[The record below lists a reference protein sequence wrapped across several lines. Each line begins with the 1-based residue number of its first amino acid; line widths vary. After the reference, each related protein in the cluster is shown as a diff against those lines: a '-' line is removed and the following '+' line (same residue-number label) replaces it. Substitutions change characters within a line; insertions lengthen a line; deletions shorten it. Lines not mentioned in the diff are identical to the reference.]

1 MAALAAARAMDKR
14 DVARLLDEI
23 AVLLELQG
31 ENPFK
36 IRAYVN
42 ASRVIDGL
50 TDDLGARVEAG
61 TLTELKGIG
70 EALAGNIREFWKTGR
85 MSYHAELTA
94 ATPPGYLDMIRVPG
108 LGAKKVR
115 ALGEE
120 LGITTLAKLKRAAEK
135 GEIRELKGFGEQSEK
150 KILEGI
156 ALLEAGAGRSLA
168 SEVRPVA
175 EELVAAL
182 RRHAA
187 VEKAEIGGS
196 LRRWAETVKDVDLLV
211 ATTKPAA
218 VTKAFLA
225 LVPDA
230 SVIGSGETKTSVRLP
245 SGLAVDLRLVT
256 PAEFPFAL
264 HYFTGSVAHNIR
276 IRSRAQERGMS
287 LNEYALSGKRHAAI
301 YSEEDLFR
309 VLGLSTIEPELRED
323 RGEIEAA
330 EKDSLPKLV
339 ALRDLRGI
347 LHCHT
352 TASDGKSTLE
362 EMAEAAEAWG
372 AEYLGIA
379 DHSVSA
385 RYANGLSET
394 ELKHQGAAID
404 RWNAGSKKLRV
415 LKGSEVDILPD
426 GSLDFPDRVLERL
439 DFVVAS
445 IHTNFTM
452 SEEAMTERM
461 VKALRNK
468 HVSILAHPT
477 GRLLLQ
483 RDAYKVKIDE
493 VVRVAAEEGVVVE
506 INANPHRL
514 DLDWREARVAKE
526 RGVRFAVNPDAHHV
540 SGYDDLR
547 YGIGVARKAWLT
559 KKDVVNTLS
568 AERLLALFQARR

>member
-1 MAALAAARAMDKR
+1 MDKR
-14 DVARLLDEI
+14 DVSRTLSEI
-23 AVLLELQG
+23 AVLLELKG
-31 ENPFK
+31 ENPFRV
-36 IRAYVN
+36 RAYEN
-42 ASRVIDGL
+42 AARAIDSL
-50 TDDLGARVEAG
+50 SDDLGARVEAG

-70 EALAGNIREFWKTGR
+70 KAIADHVTELWRTGR
-85 MSYHAELTA
+85 IAFLDELTD

-120 LGITTLAKLKRAAEK
+120 LGITTLATLKRAAAK
-135 GEIRELKGFGEQSEK
+135 GAIRDLKGFGAQSEK

-156 ALLEAGAGRSLA
+156 ALLEKGAGRYLA
-168 SEVRPVA
+168 GEVRPVA
-175 EELVAAL
+175 EGLLARLRAHPDVAA
-182 RRHAA
+182 
-187 VEKAEIGGS
+187 AEIGGS
-196 LRRWAETVKDVDLLV
+196 LRRWMETVKDVDLLV
-211 ATTKPAA
+211 ATKKPAA

-230 SVIGSGETKTSVRLP
+230 SLIGSGDTKTSVRLP
-245 SGLAVDLRLVT
+245 DGLAVDVRFVA

-276 IRSRAQERGMS
+276 VRGRAQERGMS
-287 LNEYALSGKRHAAI
+287 LNEYALTGKRHAAVA
-301 YSEEDLFR
+301 SEADLFR
-309 VLGLSTIEPELRED
+309 LLGLDYVEPEMRED

-330 EKDSLPKLV
+330 EAGRLPALV
-339 ALRDLRGI
+339 TLDDMRGI

-362 EMAEAAEAWG
+362 EMAEAAAAWG
-372 AEYLGIA
+372 ADYLGIA

-385 RYANGLSET
+385 RYANGLT
-394 ELKHQGAAID
+394 EADLKRQGAAID
-404 RWNAGSKKLRV
+404 AWNAGSKKLRI

-452 SEEAMTERM
+452 SEEAMTARI

-483 RDAYKVKIDE
+483 RDAYRVRLQE
-493 VVRVAAEEGVVVE
+493 VLRVAAEEGVVVE
-506 INANPHRL
+506 INAHPMRL
-514 DLDWREARVAKE
+514 DLDWREAMGARE

-540 SGYDDLR
+540 SGYDDIR
-547 YGIGVARKAWLT
+547 FGIGTARKAWLE
-559 KKDVVNTLS
+559 KKHVVNTLT
-568 AERLLALFQARR
+568 AEKLLKLFAARR

>member
-1 MAALAAARAMDKR
+1 MDKR
-14 DVARLLDEI
+14 DVARILDEI
-23 AVLLELQG
+23 AVLLELKG

-36 IRAYVN
+36 IRAYEN

-50 TDDLGARVEAG
+50 GDDLGQRVDAG

-70 EALAGNIREFWKTGR
+70 ATIAGNIAELWRTGR
-85 MSYHAELTA
+85 MKFHDELA
-94 ATPPGYLDMIRVPG
+94 DATPTGYLEMIRIPG

-115 ALGEE
+115 ALGEG
-120 LGITTLAKLKRAAEK
+120 LGITSLAKLKRAAEK
-135 GEIRELKGFGEQSEK
+135 GEIRELEGFGAQSEK

-168 SEVRPVA
+168 GAVRPVA
-175 EELVAAL
+175 EELLAAL
-182 RRHAA
+182 REHPD
-187 VEKAEIGGS
+187 VERAEIGGS

-211 ATTKPAA
+211 ATKKPAA

-225 LVPDA
+225 LVPGA
-230 SVIGSGETKTSVRLP
+230 SVIGSGETKTSIRLP
-245 SGLAVDLRLVT
+245 SGLAVDVRLVT

-276 IRSRAQERGMS
+276 VRSRAQDRGMS
-287 LNEYALSGKRHAAI
+287 LNEYALTGKRHAPI
-301 YSEEDLFR
+301 HDEKDLFR
-309 VLGLSTIEPELRED
+309 VLGLAYIEPEMRED
-323 RGEIEAA
+323 LGEIEAA
-330 EKDSLPKLV
+330 EDDSLPALV
-339 ALRDLRGI
+339 EMKDMRGI

-385 RYANGLSET
+385 RYANGLSEA
-394 ELKHQGAAID
+394 ELKRQGAAAD
-404 RWNAGSKKLRV
+404 KWNAASRKLRI
-415 LKGSEVDILPD
+415 LKGAEVDILPD
-426 GSLDFPDRVLERL
+426 GSLDYPDKVLARL

-445 IHTNFTM
+445 VHTNFGMT
-452 SEEAMTERM
+452 EDAMTTRM

-468 HVSILAHPT
+468 YVSILGHPT
-477 GRLLLQ
+477 GRLLLE
-483 RDAYKVKIDE
+483 RDAYKVRLEE
-493 VVRVAAEEGVVVE
+493 VVRVATEEGVVVE

-514 DLDWREARVAKE
+514 DLEWRVARGAKE
-526 RGVRFAVNPDAHHV
+526 HGTRFAVNPDAHHV
-540 SGYDDLR
+540 SGYDDIR

-559 KKDVVNTLS
+559 KKDVVNTLPV
-568 AERLLALFQARR
+568 AKLLALFEARR

>member
-1 MAALAAARAMDKR
+1 
-14 DVARLLDEI
+14 
-23 AVLLELQG
+23 
-31 ENPFK
+31 
-36 IRAYVN
+36 
-42 ASRVIDGL
+42 
-50 TDDLGARVEAG
+50 TD
-61 TLTELKGIG
+61 
-70 EALAGNIREFWKTGR
+70 
-85 MSYHAELTA
+85 

-135 GEIRELKGFGEQSEK
+135 GEIRDLKGFGAQSEK

-156 ALLEAGAGRSLA
+156 ALLEKGAGRYLA
-168 SEVRPVA
+168 GDVRPVA
-175 EELVAAL
+175 EELLAKLRAHPDVAA
-182 RRHAA
+182 
-187 VEKAEIGGS
+187 AEIGGS
-196 LRRWAETVKDVDLLV
+196 LRRWMETVKDVDLLV
-211 ATTKPAA
+211 ATKKPAS

-230 SVIGSGETKTSVRLP
+230 SLIGSGDTKTSVRLP
-245 SGLAVDLRLVT
+245 DGLAVDVRFVA

-276 IRSRAQERGMS
+276 VRARALERGMS
-287 LNEYALSGKRHAAI
+287 LNEYALTGKRHAAVT
-301 YSEEDLFR
+301 SEADLFR
-309 VLGLSTIEPELRED
+309 VLGLAYVEPELRED

-330 EKDSLPKLV
+330 ESDRLPSLV
-339 ALRDLRGI
+339 ALDDMRGI

-362 EMAEAAEAWG
+362 EMAEAAVAWG

-385 RYANGLSET
+385 RYANGLSEAD
-394 ELKHQGAAID
+394 LKRQGAAID
-404 RWNAGSKKLRV
+404 KWNAGSRKLRI

-426 GSLDFPDRVLERL
+426 GSLDFHDRVLERL

-445 IHTNFTM
+445 IHSNFTM
-452 SEEAMTERM
+452 SEEAMTARI

-483 RDAYKVKIDE
+483 REAYRVRLEE
-493 VVRVAAEEGVVVE
+493 VLRVAAEEGVVVE
-506 INANPHRL
+506 INAHPMRL
-514 DLDWREARVAKE
+514 DLDWREAMGARE

-540 SGYDDLR
+540 SGYDDIR
-547 YGIGVARKAWLT
+547 FGIGTARKAWLE
-559 KKDVVNTLS
+559 KKHVVNTLT
-568 AERLLALFQARR
+568 AEKLLKLFAARR